1 MRDRD
6 PDLDDLQRLLG
17 ACLGRID
24 EQAHRIAHG
33 DDAAD
38 PDAVASVLEDE
49 TAHLQQLVESLLLHR
64 AAERIERA
72 DLDHTVARCV
82 RAVLA
87 QALVPLVVRERLAG
101 NLPPVACA
109 PGQLAH
115 AVQRALALAAA
126 FAGRGGEISVVT
138 RREDDDVLFE
148 LHCTGG
154 AGDLHLRERTVTLRA
169 FVAEFHGRCEASV
182 DATGGLWLALE
193 LPTALEPD
201 ERSDRLG

>member
-1 MRDRD
+1 MHDRD
-6 PDLDDLQRLLG
+6 PELDDLQRLLG

-33 DDAAD
+33 DDEAD
-38 PDAVASVLEDE
+38 PDAVASVLEDA
-49 TAHLQQLVESLLLHR
+49 TAHLQQLVESLLDHS

-82 RAVLA
+82 QTALA
-87 QALVPLVVRERLAG
+87 QASVPLVVRERLAG

-115 AVQRALALAAA
+115 AVQRTLALATA
-126 FAGRGGEISVVT
+126 FAGRGGEIRVTT
-138 RREDDDVLFE
+138 RRDGDDVLFE

-154 AGDLHLRERTVTLRA
+154 AGDLHLRERTVTLRE
-169 FVAEFHGRCEASV
+169 FVAQFHGRCEASV
-182 DATGGLWLALE
+182 DGTGGLWLALE

-201 ERSDRLG
+201 EHA